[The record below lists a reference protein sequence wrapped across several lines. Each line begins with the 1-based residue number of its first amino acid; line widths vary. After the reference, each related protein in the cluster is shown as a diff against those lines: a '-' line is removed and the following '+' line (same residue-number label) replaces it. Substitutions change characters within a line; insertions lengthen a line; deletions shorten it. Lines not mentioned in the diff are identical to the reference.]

1 MQHRLDDALARP
13 QLYRT
18 AISCF
23 AGFALLLAMIG
34 IYGVVSYTVAQRT
47 HEMGVRMAL
56 GTTPARLRVRLL
68 RQGLLTIV
76 AGSVLGV
83 AGAVLS
89 GRFLESLVDG
99 AMPANAATYAATTVG
114 IALIATAGIW
124 VATRPLARL
133 EIVEILRTE

>member
-1 MQHRLDDALARP
+1 
-13 QLYRT
+13 
-18 AISCF
+18 
-23 AGFALLLAMIG
+23 
-34 IYGVVSYTVAQRT
+34 
-47 HEMGVRMAL
+47 
-56 GTTPARLRVRLL
+56 L

-89 GRFLESLVDG
+89 GRFLEGLVDA

-124 VATRPLARL
+124 VATRPLAQL